1 MDEPKTKNSS
11 QKPLA
16 YTNTLS
22 KSLIS
27 LKDLAN
33 EIADNDLKSGEK
45 SLSKNVD
52 TNYDKLESP
61 RQDSKNLSNI
71 SELEMLIQNI
81 RSLNGVKPPVG
92 STVSV
97 RISKKCHR
105 ILSELKL
112 DDDFCDSRYGDILEA
127 LLYTFVQRNRDELKQ
142 RANKRN
148 NSF

>member
-16 YTNTLS
+16 STNTLS

-52 TNYDKLESP
+52 TNYDKLENP